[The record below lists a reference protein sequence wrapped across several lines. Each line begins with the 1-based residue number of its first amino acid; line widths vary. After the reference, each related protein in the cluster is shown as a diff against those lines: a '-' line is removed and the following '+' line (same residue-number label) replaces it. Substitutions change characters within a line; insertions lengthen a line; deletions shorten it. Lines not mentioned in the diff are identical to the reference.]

1 MISSIRIQN
10 FQSHDGTEIQFHPGL
25 NVIVGSG
32 DSGKTAVHRALRWA
46 QSNRIRQDDRPMGDG
61 FISRWAK
68 KTSAKGTVTLIDDCR
83 VTVTKPEGT
92 CTRFRDAARS
102 KNDKESNGY
111 LLNGERFEAI
121 GVGVPDAVSQ
131 WFNWSDVNVQKQ
143 HDQAF
148 LISKGAGEVA
158 SFLNRTVRLDTI
170 DAHIQAAGQLVRQ
183 ERDALKLLEAMQATD
198 QKSLEALEWVPGAVG
213 RLEALEALDK
223 QVQGLQ
229 EARSRLSRVMET
241 WVATEVR
248 IAEQNATIALEP
260 RVRKLRKEWDW
271 FRGLMEQGHRVR
283 DAVDK
288 WMEAES
294 IVQRAGKLADLEPRA
309 VEVRGL
315 WKQKEALDVR
325 IVGIEALIVRWEC
338 EESALS
344 RASHVAAFGDRV
356 KGLRELADR
365 ALAADACAG
374 RMEHWVREWDKASKA
389 VGKPVDWEDLEFQ
402 VKRVRALARKLDGIQ
417 SEREALAKWALTF
430 AGLEATIQRSTE
442 TLATLE
448 AGRPETCPLCGG
460 PMHKEHGA

>member
-10 FQSHDGTEIQFHPGL
+10 FQSHEDTEIPFHPGVC
-25 NVIVGSG
+25 VIVGSG
-32 DSGKTAVHRALRWA
+32 DSGKTAVHRALRWV

-68 KTSAKGTVTLIDDCR
+68 KTSAKGTVTLADDCR

-170 DAHIQAAGQLVRQ
+170 DAHIQAASSLVRQ

-198 QKSLEALEWVPGAVG
+198 QKALEALEWVPGAVG

-248 IAEQNATIALEP
+248 IAEQNAVIALEP
-260 RVRKLRKEWDW
+260 RVQKLRKEWDW

-283 DAVDK
+283 GTVDK
-288 WMEAES
+288 WAEAES
-294 IVQRAGKLADLEPRA
+294 IVQRAGKLAGTEPRA

-315 WKQKEALDVR
+315 WKQKEALDSR
-325 IVGIEALIVRWEC
+325 IGVIEALVARWGC

-344 RASHVAAFGDRV
+344 RALRVAEFGDRAQ
-356 KGLRELADR
+356 GLRDLWAREEAVGEQ
-365 ALAADACAG
+365 ALKLERIRYAWSA
-374 RMEHWVREWDKASKA
+374 ASKA
-389 VGKPVDWEDLEFQ
+389 VGTPVDWEDLEFR
-402 VKRVRALARKLDGIQ
+402 VKRLRVLARKLDGIQ
-417 SEREALAKWALTF
+417 EEKESIAKWALTF
-430 AGLEATIQRSTE
+430 AGLETTIQRSTE
-442 TLATLE
+442 TLAELE

>member
-10 FQSHDGTEIQFHPGL
+10 FQSHEDTEIPFHPGVC
-25 NVIVGSG
+25 VIVGSG
-32 DSGKTAVHRALRWA
+32 DSGKTAVHRALRWC

-68 KTSAKGTVTLIDDCR
+68 KTSAKGTVTIIDDCR
-83 VTVTKPEGT
+83 VTVTKPEGV

-111 LLNGERFEAI
+111 LLNGEWFEAI
-121 GVGVPDAVSQ
+121 GIGVPDAVSQ

-170 DAHIQAAGQLVRQ
+170 DAHIQAASSLVRQ

-198 QKSLEALEWVPGAVG
+198 QKALEALEWVPGAVG

-229 EARSRLSRVMET
+229 EARSRLSRIMET

-248 IAEQNATIALEP
+248 IAEQNAVIALEP
-260 RVRKLRKEWDW
+260 RVQKLRKEWDW

-288 WMEAES
+288 WTEAETT
-294 IVQRAGKLADLEPRA
+294 VRRAGVLADFEEKA
-309 VEVRGL
+309 QECRGL
-315 WKQKEALDVR
+315 WKQMEALDSR
-325 IVGIEALIVRWEC
+325 IVVIEALVARWGC

-344 RASHVAAFGDRV
+344 RALRVTEFGDRV
-356 KGLRELADR
+356 QGLCELADKAR
-365 ALAADACAG
+365 GETLCAG
-374 RMEHWVREWDKASKA
+374 RLGMLVRKWEEASKA
-389 VGKPVDWEDLEFQ
+389 AGKPVDWEDMEFR
-402 VKRVRALARKLDGIQ
+402 VKRVRALARKLEGIQ
-417 SEREALAKWALTF
+417 SEKESIAKWALTYT
-430 AGLEATIQRSTE
+430 GLETIIQRSTE

-448 AGRPETCPLCGG
+448 TGRPETCPLCGG
-460 PMHKEHGA
+460 PMHKEH